1 MPHRTRRNRT
11 AVAALIMAG
20 SVSSRILRRR
30 KDFPPPQGFNVQQ
43 PLVSIVID
51 NYNYARFVAAA
62 IDSALAQSYRAIEVI
77 VVDDGSRDGSRAV
90 IETYGDR
97 VRAIFQENQGQSGA
111 FNTGWAACRGDIV
124 LFLDSDDLLHP
135 AAVAEIVA
143 RWAPGVTKLQFCLAT
158 IDAAGDLLG
167 NVFPN
172 YPAGLTPQAIRT
184 ETLRT
189 ALYPCPPTSGNAYS
203 REFLAAA
210 MPVPRVDAGADG
222 PLNTLAPLYGD
233 VVTTDEVLGYY
244 RVHGANDGAQA
255 SLAADKFA
263 RFIRH
268 DQQRVRLMRDH
279 AARRGMAIVGEPL
292 DNAVLHL
299 QYRIASLRLR
309 PADHPVAGE
318 TVSRVLRNAVAASWR
333 SGDGLATRVFLI
345 AWFAAVA
352 LLPLPLA
359 RPIMEIR
366 FVPASRPAALGAL
379 LRRLGVLRRTADAA
393 APALPRG

>member
-1 MPHRTRRNRT
+1 VT
-11 AVAALIMAG
+11 ALRSLWPG
-20 SVSSRILRRR
+20 SLPRGIAV
-30 KDFPPPQGFNVQQ
+30 PQ

-62 IDSALAQSYRAIEVI
+62 IDSALAQSYRPIEII
-77 VVDDGSRDGSRAV
+77 VVDDGSTDGSRAV
-90 IETYGDR
+90 IEAYGDR
-97 VRAIFQENQGQSGA
+97 LQAIFQPNQGQSGA
-111 FNTGWAACRGDIV
+111 FNTGWAACNGDIV

-135 AAVAEIVA
+135 DAIAEIVQ
-143 RWAPGVTKLQFCLAT
+143 RWAPGVSKLQFCLAT

-172 YPAGLTPQAIRT
+172 YPAGLTPQAIRA

-203 REFLAAA
+203 RAFLAAA

-233 VVTTDEVLGYY
+233 VVTTDKVLGYY
-244 RVHGANDGAQA
+244 RIHGANDGAQA
-255 SLAADKFA
+255 TLSADKFA

-268 DQQRVRLMRDH
+268 DQQRVAGMREH
-279 AARRGMAIVGEPL
+279 AARLGMAVAGEPL

-318 TVSRVLRNAVAASWR
+318 TVSRVWRNSVAAAWR
-333 SGDGLATRVFLI
+333 SGDGLATRLFLVT
-345 AWFAAVA
+345 WFTAVA
-352 LLPLPLA
+352 LLPMALA
-359 RPIMEIR
+359 RPIMAFR
-366 FVPASRPAALGAL
+366 FVPSSRPKFLGKL
-379 LRRLGVLRRTADAA
+379 LRRLGVLRRTGDAA
-393 APALPRG
+393 SPALPTG

>member
-1 MPHRTRRNRT
+1 VP
-11 AVAALIMAG
+11 
-20 SVSSRILRRR
+20 
-30 KDFPPPQGFNVQQ
+30 Q
-43 PLVSIVID
+43 PLVSIIID
-51 NYNYARFVAAA
+51 NYNYARFVGAA
-62 IDSALAQSYRAIEVI
+62 IDSALAQSYRPVEII
-77 VVDDGSRDGSRAV
+77 VVDDGSTDGSRAV
-90 IETYGDR
+90 IEAYGDR
-97 VRAIFQENQGQSGA
+97 LQAIFQENQGQSGA

-135 AAVAEIVA
+135 DAVAEIVT
-143 RWAPGVTKLQFCLAT
+143 RWAPCVAKLQFCLAT
-158 IDAAGDLLG
+158 IDAAGHLLG

-172 YPAGLTPQAIRT
+172 YPAGLTPQAIRA

-203 REFLAAA
+203 RQFLAAA

-233 VVTTDEVLGYY
+233 VVSMDKVLGYY
-244 RVHGANDGAQA
+244 RIHGANDGAQA
-255 SLAADKFA
+255 TLAADKFA

-268 DQQRVRLMRDH
+268 DQQRVRLMREH
-279 AARRGMAIVGEPL
+279 AARLGMTVAGEPL

-318 TVSRVLRNAVAASWR
+318 TVFRVLRNAVAASWR
-333 SGDGLATRVFLI
+333 SGDGLATRLFLV

-352 LLPLPLA
+352 LLPLALA
-359 RPIMEIR
+359 RPVMVFR
-366 FVPASRPAALGAL
+366 FVPASRPVALGAL
-379 LRRLGVLRRTADAA
+379 LRRLGVLRRTGDTA
-393 APALPRG
+393 APVHPSG

>member
-1 MPHRTRRNRT
+1 MP
-11 AVAALIMAG
+11 
-20 SVSSRILRRR
+20 
-30 KDFPPPQGFNVQQ
+30 Q
-43 PLVSIVID
+43 PFVSIVID

-62 IDSALAQSYRAIEVI
+62 IDSALAQSYRKTEVI
-77 VVDDGSRDGSRAV
+77 VVDDGSTDGSREV
-90 IETYGDR
+90 IEAYGDR
-97 VRAIFQENQGQSGA
+97 LRAIFQANQGQSGA
-111 FNTGWAACRGDIV
+111 FNTGWASCRGDIV

-135 AAVAEIVA
+135 DAVTEIVA
-143 RWAPGVTKLQFCLAT
+143 RWAPGVSKLQFCLAT
-158 IDAAGDLLG
+158 IDAAGAFVG

-172 YPAGLTPQAIRT
+172 YPAGLSPQAIRA

-233 VVTTDEVLGYY
+233 VVTTDKVLGYY
-244 RVHGANDGAQA
+244 RIHGANDGAQA

-268 DQQRVRLMRDH
+268 DQHRVRLMGEH
-279 AARRGMAIVGEPL
+279 AARLGMIVVGDPL

-309 PADHPVAGE
+309 PSDHPVAGE
-318 TVSRVLRNAVAASWR
+318 TVSRVLRNAIAAVWH
-333 SGDGLATRVFLI
+333 SGDRLATRLFLI
-345 AWFAAVA
+345 AWFIAVA
-352 LLPLPLA
+352 LLPMALA
-359 RPIMEIR
+359 RPIMTFR
-366 FVPASRPAALGAL
+366 FVPSSRPAALGNL
-379 LRRLGVLRRTADAA
+379 LRRLGVLRRTGDAA
-393 APALPRG
+393 APAVPMG